1 MCGDFSTRDNAS
13 PYGAYDMAGNVYE
26 WIRDYYRESYDAGPA
41 TNPQGS
47 KQGSGRVIRGSA
59 FLYETF
65 KLRSA
70 YRGAYYPSFQGVY
83 IGIRCVREAPARD

>member
-1 MCGDFSTRDNAS
+1 MAKRASTKYTFLMLCMALALWLCTCKGSQTES
-13 PYGAYDMAGNVYE
+13 P
-26 WIRDYYRESYDAGPA
+26 PA
-41 TNPQGS
+41 TNPQGP

-70 YRGAYYPSFQGVY
+70 YRGAYYPSFQGAY
-83 IGIRCVREAPARD
+83 IGIGCIREVPTRD